1 VSENGGTGRTGAGQ
15 ISLEGSVALVTGA
28 GAGLGRA
35 YALALAHQ
43 GAHVVVNDISR
54 DAAAAVA
61 AEITASGREARVD
74 THSVADVSGAPAA
87 VETALADFGR
97 IDVVVANAGTT
108 HFTLVDDTDLSLFA
122 AQHAVHAQGAFLVAQ
137 TAYRDMAARG
147 YGRLV
152 FVSSATGL
160 LGRKAGVAYAAA
172 KAAVIGVMNVFALEG
187 AAHGILSNAV
197 LPVART
203 GIMDSATGSREL
215 AGGPGGSLD
224 DPRLD
229 PAFVAPLVV
238 YLASDAC
245 ESTHGI
251 YSAVA
256 GRFTR
261 VGVAVGR
268 GWRSADGATAPSIDD
283 IAAHWSEIDRITE
296 PRYPD
301 SVADE
306 VRHAMEN
313 PAASES
319 SATSA

>member
-1 VSENGGTGRTGAGQ
+1 VSENSRTAPPQ
-15 ISLEGSVALVTGA
+15 TRRISLEGRVALVTGA

-35 YALALAHQ
+35 YALELARR
-43 GAHVVVNDISR
+43 GAHVVVNDVAGE
-54 DAAAAVA
+54 AAAGVA
-61 AEITASGREARVD
+61 AEITGLGREARVD
-74 THSVADVSGAPAA
+74 AHSVADVSGAPAA
-87 VETALADFGR
+87 VETALAEFGR

-108 HFTLVDDTDLSLFA
+108 HFTLVEDTEPGLFG
-122 AQHAVHAQGAFLVAQ
+122 AQYAVHVQGAFLVAQ
-137 TAYRDMAARG
+137 RAYREMSARG

-172 KAAVIGVMNVFALEG
+172 KAAVVGLMNVFALEG
-187 AAHGILSNAV
+187 SEHGVLANAV

-203 GIMDSATGSREL
+203 GIMDSATGSRDVS
-215 AGGPGGSLD
+215 GGPGVALEA
-224 DPRLD
+224 PRLA

-245 ESTHGI
+245 QSTHGI

-268 GWRSADGATAPSIDD
+268 GWRSTDDATAPSVDD
-283 IAAHWSEIDRITE
+283 IAAHWVEIDRIID
-296 PRYPD
+296 PRFPTSVSDEVSHAMANPD
-301 SVADE
+301 ASVA
-306 VRHAMEN
+306 
-313 PAASES
+313 PA
-319 SATSA
+319 

>member
-1 VSENGGTGRTGAGQ
+1 VNENGGTAQTHAGE
-15 ISLEGSVALVTGA
+15 ISLEGRVALVTGA

-35 YALALAHQ
+35 YALALARR
-43 GAHVVVNDISR
+43 GAHVVVNDISGE
-54 DAAAAVA
+54 AAAAVA
-61 AEITASGREARVD
+61 ADITARGREARVD

-87 VETALADFGR
+87 VETALAEFGQ

-108 HFTLVDDTDLSLFA
+108 HFTLVDDTDLGIFA

-137 TAYRDMAARG
+137 TAYRKMSARG

-172 KAAVIGVMNVFALEG
+172 KAAVIGLMNVFALEG
-187 AAHGILSNAV
+187 STHGVLSNAV

-203 GIMDSATGSREL
+203 GIIDGAAGSREL
-215 AGGPGGSLD
+215 AGGPGVSLD
-224 DPRLD
+224 NPRLD
-229 PAFVAPLVV
+229 PTFVAPLVV
-238 YLASDAC
+238 YLASEAC
-245 ESTHGI
+245 QSTHGI

-268 GWRSADGATAPSIDD
+268 GWRCADGATAPSVDD
-283 IAAHWSEIDRITE
+283 IAAHWAEIDRITE
-296 PRYPD
+296 PLYPA

-306 VRHAMEN
+306 VREATESRT
-313 PAASES
+313 ASE
-319 SATSA
+319 APTTPA